1 MFLFL
6 KTSVI
11 LIIWYSSLRNFII
24 KLFTF
29 KTSILIFD
37 QTVLTLS
44 RIDFEFEFFLTQL
57 LFEKN
62 KTHISQDFWGFLG
75 WNLRPRCHVV
85 NLSLHQKH
93 HYIRFIYAC
102 FFFFSGFMP
111 YTYKKSD
118 YFQDPKIFDPF
129 RSSK

>member
-1 MFLFL
+1 MKGQINNMTSRPEVPTK
-6 KTSVI
+6 KTS
-11 LIIWYSSLRNFII
+11 FII

-62 KTHISQDFWGFLG
+62 KTHISQDF
-75 WNLRPRCHVV
+75 
-85 NLSLHQKH
+85 
-93 HYIRFIYAC
+93 
-102 FFFFSGFMP
+102 
-111 YTYKKSD
+111 
-118 YFQDPKIFDPF
+118 
-129 RSSK
+129 